1 MGLKPKGLDG
11 KEKEILVYQPNPII
25 SVQSDG
31 KIFIT
36 ITKSEMG
43 QGVRTSMPMILAEEM
58 GVDPAIFILQQ
69 ASPSS
74 KYKGLSLGTG
84 GSTSLK
90 TMWIPLR
97 KAGLEV
103 KDGLLRAAEIFF
115 KVSQDQL
122 SIRGSLIVTE
132 DGRSVSFGD

>member
-84 GSTSLK
+84 GVL
-90 TMWIPLR
+90 
-97 KAGLEV
+97 A
-103 KDGLLRAAEIFF
+103 
-115 KVSQDQL
+115 
-122 SIRGSLIVTE
+122 
-132 DGRSVSFGD
+132 